1 MMWLLTI
8 ALTALLLLIAW
19 AAGGAVYRIQTDNLM
34 REARRLR
41 HYNNVMGRTTPERA
55 ESEKDDGNK
64 VHEQRQQEGKRISGS
79 GRRCGVL

>member
-19 AAGGAVYRIQTDNLM
+19 AAGGVIYQIQTENLI
-34 REARRLR
+34 RDARRLR

-55 ESEKDDGNK
+55 ESEQDDGNK
-64 VHEQRQQEGKRISGS
+64 VHEQRKQEGKRVSGS
-79 GRRCGVL
+79 GRRSRIF